1 MGSYLSRDDHAKKP
15 PTSPNGAGEWFQY
28 LRKKV
33 WAWIIGGIL
42 LMYLFFHI
50 AQGLIVVIGGSALG
64 LFLYQRYEG
73 GSGGGPDQGASTHT
87 ANRVWSAFRGTVDN
101 AFGNREQFDNYDREQ
116 RAQLA
121 QRENFSVGR
130 FLWRNTR

>member
-1 MGSYLSRDDHAKKP
+1 MLRMGSYLSREDHAKKP
-15 PTSPNGAGEWFQY
+15 PTAPTGAGEWLQY

-42 LMYLFFHI
+42 LMYIFFHI

-64 LFLYQRYEG
+64 LFLYQRFEV
-73 GSGGGPDQGASTHT
+73 GPRGPPNQGAPNS
-87 ANRVWSAFRGTVDN
+87 ANKVWSAVRGTVDN
-101 AFGNREQFDNYDREQ
+101 ALGNYDRRRETEQ
-116 RAQLA
+116 A